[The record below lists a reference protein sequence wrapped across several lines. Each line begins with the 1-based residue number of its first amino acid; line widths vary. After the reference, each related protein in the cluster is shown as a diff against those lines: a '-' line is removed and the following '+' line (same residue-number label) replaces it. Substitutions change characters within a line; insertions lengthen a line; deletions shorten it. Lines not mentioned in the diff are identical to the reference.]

1 MKLKRAL
8 RALFRNIS
16 FFEQRYRKYG
26 VISWKKSETLF
37 LNNTKRKGMTEIK
50 GKKFICLGLAI
61 VLAAG
66 SSMGCAKKKEEEKD
80 TSEYTTAQKPEESK
94 KEESDKETTEQ
105 TTKESTEEFTKENT
119 ETTVKNPV
127 PQISKEQ
134 IASYSND
141 VVTWGPGVQMAD
153 DGRPVAC
160 VAFQEQYSS
169 LGADFLKENE
179 KVIYLT
185 FDEGYE
191 NGYSDKILDVLKEKD
206 VSAVFF
212 VTMPYVREQDAIMKR
227 LVAEGHV
234 IGSHSVTHPSG
245 GMPSLSIEEQI
256 GEYQELHDFVKNT
269 YQYEMYLFRPPAGIF
284 SEQSLAVASHCGYRS
299 VMWSFAYADWDPDKQ
314 PSHEEA
320 LNKMKG
326 RLHNGA
332 IYLLHAVSATNTA
345 VLGEFI
351 DYARSQGY
359 EFKKYEK

>member
-1 MKLKRAL
+1 
-8 RALFRNIS
+8 
-16 FFEQRYRKYG
+16 
-26 VISWKKSETLF
+26 
-37 LNNTKRKGMTEIK
+37 
-50 GKKFICLGLAI
+50 
-61 VLAAG
+61 
-66 SSMGCAKKKEEEKD
+66 MGCAKKKEED
-80 TSEYTTAQKPEESK
+80 ASEYTTTSQKLEESK
-94 KEESDKETTEQ
+94 KDETKEESEEKTKEQITEETTE
-105 TTKESTEEFTKENT
+105 EMTEEPAKAAA
-119 ETTVKNPV
+119 KNPV
-127 PQISKEQ
+127 PQISREELS
-134 IASYSND
+134 SYSND
-141 VVTWGPGVQMAD
+141 VVTWGPGVQMAE

-160 VAFQEQYSS
+160 VAFQEQYSA

-191 NGYSDKILDVLKEKD
+191 NGYSDKILDVLKEKN
-206 VSAVFF
+206 VPAVFF
-212 VTMPYVREQDAIMKR
+212 VTMPYVKEQDAIMR
-227 LVAEGHV
+227 RFVEEGHV

-245 GMPSLSIEEQI
+245 GMPSLSIDDQI

-284 SEQSLAVASHCGYRS
+284 SEQSLAVASYCGYRS
-299 VMWSFAYADWDPDKQ
+299 AMWSFAYADWDPDKQ

-320 LNKMKG
+320 LSKMKG